1 MNAKECIR
9 GRRSIRHYKDT
20 PVPHEVLEEIIA
32 DAAYAPSWKNTQI
45 SRYVVVEG
53 REAIDKLAAEYAPFN
68 AKTVSTAPML
78 IVQTFIKNRSGYE
91 RDGSFTTDRGE
102 GWQMYDAGIA
112 AQTLCLSAH
121 DHGLGTV
128 IMGIFDPD
136 LVAEAVGLP
145 DDQIVSAL
153 VGVGYPDQNPKM
165 PPRKSVDDL
174 LTVIK

>member
-78 IVQTFIKNRSGYE
+78 IVQTFIKNRS
-91 RDGSFTTDRGE
+91 DRGE

-128 IMGIFDPD
+128 IMGIFHRRELEKYLNIP
-136 LVAEAVGLP
+136 E
-145 DDQIVSAL
+145 DQEIAAL
-153 VGVGYPDQNPKM
+153 IALGYPDEEPKA
-165 PPRKSVDDL
+165 PRRKDVETL
-174 LTVIK
+174 LSYAD